1 MIVGFGGCVALLGF
15 GGCVVL
21 CFWLDGYCFDFYF
34 LVFIVHRILADA
46 FASLRA
52 WRFVGGR
59 SLGAGLGL
67 WLGEVW

>member
-1 MIVGFGGCVALLGF
+1 MGVQRFSVLV
-15 GGCVVL
+15 GCVVL

-59 SLGAGLGL
+59 SLGA
-67 WLGEVW
+67 VWVCGG